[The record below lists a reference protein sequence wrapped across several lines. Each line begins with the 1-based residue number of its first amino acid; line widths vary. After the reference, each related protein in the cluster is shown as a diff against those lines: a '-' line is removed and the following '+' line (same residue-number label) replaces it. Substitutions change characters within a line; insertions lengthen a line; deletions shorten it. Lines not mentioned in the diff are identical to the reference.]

1 MERHGEV
8 GEECK
13 AIDLEI
19 VGKADGRDDGARP
32 EIDQCAC
39 CDAAVLQIEVHICL
53 ALRDDAKTMVVD
65 DKWRRLLHDEAKH
78 TWITMHHAELAV
90 EMDVLAY
97 LSEVAGKDVSHL
109 RESHQSG
116 LLVHDVV

>member
-19 VGKADGRDDGARP
+19 VGKADRRDDGARS

-39 CDAAVLQIEVHICL
+39 CDAAVLQVEVHVCL
-53 ALRDDAKTMVVD
+53 ASRDDAKAMIVD
-65 DKWRRLLHDEAKH
+65 DDGKQLQSPQRGLNIVR
-78 TWITMHHAELAV
+78 HA
-90 EMDVLAY
+90 D
-97 LSEVAGKDVSHL
+97 GKTKT
-109 RESHQSG
+109 
-116 LLVHDVV
+116 VVVK